1 VNLLEKNADLQ
12 KEKYFSGGETS
23 VSCGCN
29 TVANNFSFLAGS
41 VSSNA
46 KNIDKQK

>member
-1 VNLLEKNADLQ
+1 MNLLEKNAYFQ
-12 KEKYFSGGETS
+12 KEKYLSGGETS

-29 TVANNFSFLAGS
+29 TVANNFSFVAGS

-46 KNIDKQK
+46 SICTKT